1 MISGGC
7 SFIVFNMMMMM
18 VCFRNKQRPSR
29 GMQIIKRI
37 RMHTSLLSSHDDD
50 YYYYMPPTLA
60 SVQKKDLQAS
70 SSSSSIKTSILMN
83 GLVTS
88 HLGRNPIHNTRHAP
102 MVYHDR
108 YSCPNWPTKHTFP
121 MAKFKEMA
129 VSLLND
135 SDEFLEMEEEN
146 IIINDNANHSNND
159 DDDIKKK
166 SSSSKPLVVSPNDFF
181 RPISATSF
189 PQSFMSPP
197 ICSNFLQRFIN
208 GSLSEEECRI
218 IGFREQT
225 SRLELIERTVLEV
238 AGTVLCA
245 QLAIKYGIASNL
257 AGGTHHATAKEGRG
271 YTILNDL
278 GVVAR
283 LMTWNG
289 DDDNDNTDVEEIHD
303 KDLLR
308 KFYRGSTPID
318 RVLVVDVS
326 KDLSFCCYLFISMYC
341 T

>member
-1 MISGGC
+1 
-7 SFIVFNMMMMM
+7 MMV
-18 VCFRNKQRPSR
+18 VCFRNNTQRPSLD

-37 RMHTSLLSSHDDD
+37 RMHTSSSSLLSSHDD

-60 SVQKKDLQAS
+60 SVQKNLQAS
-70 SSSSSIKTSILMN
+70 SSSSSIKPSIFMN
-83 GLVTS
+83 DGLVTS
-88 HLGRNPIHNTRHAP
+88 HIGRNPIHNTRHAP

-121 MAKFKEMA
+121 MAKFAEMA

-146 IIINDNANHSNND
+146 IIINDDANYSNND
-159 DDDIKKK
+159 DDDDINKK
-166 SSSSKPLVVSPNDFF
+166 SSFSSPLVVSPNDFF
-181 RPISATSF
+181 RPLSATTF

-225 SRLELIERTVLEV
+225 CRFELIERTVLEV
-238 AGTVLCA
+238 AGTVLTA
-245 QLAIKYGIASNL
+245 QLAMRYGIASNL

-278 GVVAR
+278 GVVA
-283 LMTWNG
+283 
-289 DDDNDNTDVEEIHD
+289 
-303 KDLLR
+303 
-308 KFYRGSTPID
+308 
-318 RVLVVDVS
+318 
-326 KDLSFCCYLFISMYC
+326 
-341 T
+341 